1 MVELVVR
8 LALVRCQLTR
18 VDSVAHSAVVRCHL
32 TWVHCGR
39 VSSLLGW
46 GRFSSPLDC
55 G

>member
-18 VDSVAHSAVVRCHL
+18 VDSVAHLTVVRCHL

-39 VSSLLGW
+39 ASSALGS
-46 GRFSSPLDC
+46 G
-55 G
+55 